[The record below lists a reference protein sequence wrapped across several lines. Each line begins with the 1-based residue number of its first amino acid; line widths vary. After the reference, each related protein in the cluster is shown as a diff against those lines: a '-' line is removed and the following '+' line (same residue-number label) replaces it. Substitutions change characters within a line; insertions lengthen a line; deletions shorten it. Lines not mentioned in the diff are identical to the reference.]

1 MGEAIIRIAGSHTV
15 VEFMRQ
21 GHYPEMACKLADE
34 WIISKHRDVNGLQ
47 CGFIAINKN
56 GQVGGYS
63 VYNGF
68 NYAYKNSQENSQ
80 LIDAAFDRK
89 W

>member
-1 MGEAIIRIAGSHTV
+1 
-15 VEFMRQ
+15 MRQ
-21 GHYPEMACKLADE
+21 GRSPEIACKLAVE
-34 WIISKHRDVNGLQ
+34 RIISKHSDVNGLQ
-47 CGFIAINKN
+47 CGFIAINKH

-68 NYAYKNSQENSQ
+68 NYAYKNSEEKSQ
-80 LIDAAFDRK
+80 LIDADFDRK